1 MEKYK
6 IAIIK
11 MVKEMQEKEAL
22 ERIYSLVLYLY
33 SCKK

>member
-1 MEKYK
+1 MEEYK
-6 IAIIK
+6 RAIIR
-11 MVKEMQEKEAL
+11 MVKEIQKEESL

>member
-6 IAIIK
+6 RAIIK
-11 MVKEMQEKEAL
+11 MVKEMQEEEAL

-33 SCKK
+33 TCKK